1 MPVPFARYGIVTRP
15 PNGAAGRQ
23 ADRPPEPVVMRPTM
37 AV

>member
-15 PNGAAGRQ
+15 PNGAAGRE
-23 ADRPPEPVVMRPTM
+23 ADRPLKPVVMGPTM